1 MEAKGGPVL
10 ERTPRGWRISAFP
23 RQGDPGAERPR
34 GGHLPWVLGGL
45 DGTRPGGDRRTAD
58 HDRDRFGTT
67 YPRTLTP
74 GGLLAVH
81 NAIRQTGAM
90 QNYLDLVRT
99 HPDFDT
105 VTVSATLD
113 DGFCLSYRHRKP

>member
-1 MEAKGGPVL
+1 
-10 ERTPRGWRISAFP
+10 
-23 RQGDPGAERPR
+23 
-34 GGHLPWVLGGL
+34 
-45 DGTRPGGDRRTAD
+45 
-58 HDRDRFGTT
+58 
-67 YPRTLTP
+67 
-74 GGLLAVH
+74 
-81 NAIRQTGAM
+81 M